1 MIKYINNNIFWICF
15 IFITIPFIFWMLL
28 GYDSYILI
36 WDNLDITFITI
47 EKLFKSEN
55 IFSSSPEALVY
66 GSMNGIPR
74 IFYPS
79 ILNLFPLLIYFFGN
93 VKGYIFGRFLVHI
106 IAFVGMNLFLKRY
119 ILRENNFIV
128 CMASLVFA
136 SIPFHAS
143 SQMAVAMMPLM
154 FFAFLNLIYREKIAL
169 SFLIIL
175 IYSFSSFILFTTP
188 FLLFFL
194 SLIGI
199 YFKVYKKENVFLF
212 IYGMFFYLFLSL
224 ISEYQLLISFFDSTH
239 ISHRIDIVQLRGEDI
254 GLPSFIE
261 MLRSSIYNFVY
272 TLPHPGR
279 ILTIPIFI
287 SAFYL
292 ILRINFD
299 LFSRN
304 KFFNEENRVLFLLLL
319 ILLPIISLW
328 VGFYPLISNEILGKI
343 SLRLSSIDLSR
354 FSFTLPFLW
363 ITLFAIS
370 LNVISKDSKFGQYL
384 CLLLVGSQIYF
395 NLSMNTEFKN
405 NLKIL
410 TNHPISEPTFKEFIA
425 NDVFNLIKNDIGSSG
440 FNVASIGMHPSV
452 SQMNGFS
459 TLDSYEPNY
468 LLTYKKKFRKIIEE
482 ELDKNDVLKSYFD
495 SWGNRCYLWSSN
507 LGKDWLDNA
516 INKADK
522 AAIKELNINYEAF
535 KNLGGKYIFSSAKIE
550 NVNSDMIFINSYETP
565 TSFRKIFV
573 YEIL

>member
-1 MIKYINNNIFWICF
+1 M
-15 IFITIPFIFWMLL
+15 
-28 GYDSYILI
+28 
-36 WDNLDITFITI
+36 
-47 EKLFKSEN
+47 
-55 IFSSSPEALVY
+55 
-66 GSMNGIPR
+66 
-74 IFYPS
+74 
-79 ILNLFPLLIYFFGN
+79 
-93 VKGYIFGRFLVHI
+93 
-106 IAFVGMNLFLKRY
+106 
-119 ILRENNFIV
+119 
-128 CMASLVFA
+128 
-136 SIPFHAS
+136 
-143 SQMAVAMMPLM
+143 
-154 FFAFLNLIYREKIAL
+154 
-169 SFLIIL
+169 
-175 IYSFSSFILFTTP
+175 
-188 FLLFFL
+188 
-194 SLIGI
+194 
-199 YFKVYKKENVFLF
+199 
-212 IYGMFFYLFLSL
+212 
-224 ISEYQLLISFFDSTH
+224 
-239 ISHRIDIVQLRGEDI
+239 
-254 GLPSFIE
+254 
-261 MLRSSIYNFVY
+261 
-272 TLPHPGR
+272 
-279 ILTIPIFI
+279 
-287 SAFYL
+287 
-292 ILRINFD
+292 
-299 LFSRN
+299 
-304 KFFNEENRVLFLLLL
+304 LL

-535 KNLGGKYIFSSAKIE
+535 KMWQCWKRKTGSA
-550 NVNSDMIFINSYETP
+550 
-565 TSFRKIFV
+565 R
-573 YEIL
+573 